1 MDCLFSCL
9 FEKWESLES
18 LMGGVGVSFGF
29 VMVKLQNSDW
39 RIESQ
44 DFHERWWWF
53 LLVQWIGVINFIV
66 III

>member
-9 FEKWESLES
+9 FEKWESLAS

-29 VMVKLQNSDW
+29 VKVKLQNSDW

-44 DFHERWWWF
+44 DFRERWWWF
-53 LLVQWIGVINFIV
+53 LLVRWIGVITINV